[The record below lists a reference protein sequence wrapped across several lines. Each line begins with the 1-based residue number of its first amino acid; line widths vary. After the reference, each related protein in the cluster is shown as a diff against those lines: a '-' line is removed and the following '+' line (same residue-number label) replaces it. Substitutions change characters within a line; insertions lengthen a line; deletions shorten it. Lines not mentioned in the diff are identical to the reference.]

1 MFLNE
6 KLTTEKLISSNE
18 LLKDLKD
25 EFKGNL
31 TDFTEFINNQV
42 MKDKKAK
49 AAFFNLYDAFANN
62 KFKKPSKHAVPVS
75 KCLPTQNEIFASNS
89 MAFPCGMCVIPSKKN
104 KKPISIKKQWEIYD
118 KDPVTVGTN
127 PILVYQKDGDDNYYV
142 IDGHHRWSQ
151 LACIK
156 PSAEINAVIL
166 SADIEPT
173 DVLKI
178 TQAVIAKAEKGKE
191 LPKAGTDAKDANKD
205 NLYSKSCTEESIIE
219 MCKDILKK
227 AQQHDKN
234 SENDLLESMK
244 NIYGDDKVSSIDD
257 GLKILAHNAKSLP
270 KYNDQAV
277 GRKDMPQTD
286 KVDGVSSDD
295 ILDAVKNV
303 DIPYKEDLK
312 ESSVLSFDD
321 FVNEGLVNRYL

>member
-42 MKDKKAK
+42 MKDK
-49 AAFFNLYDAFANN
+49 
-62 KFKKPSKHAVPVS
+62 
-75 KCLPTQNEIFASNS
+75 NEIFASNS
-89 MAFPCGMCVIPSKKN
+89 LAFPCGMCVIKN

-219 MCKDILKK
+219 MCKNILKK

-234 SENDLLESMK
+234 SENDLLESM
-244 NIYGDDKVSSIDD
+244 
-257 GLKILAHNAKSLP
+257 L
-270 KYNDQAV
+270 
-277 GRKDMPQTD
+277 
-286 KVDGVSSDD
+286 
-295 ILDAVKNV
+295 
-303 DIPYKEDLK
+303 
-312 ESSVLSFDD
+312 
-321 FVNEGLVNRYL
+321 